1 MKIIVF
7 DIILFDYP
15 VLWAPLSMLLLLLPS
30 KVRIKVLEK
39 SIGKRDGERHPPL
52 KYLLK
57 LHTINFY

>member
-15 VLWAPLSMLLLLLPS
+15 VLWAPLLMFLLLLPS

-39 SIGKRDGERHPPL
+39 SIM
-52 KYLLK
+52 
-57 LHTINFY
+57 